1 MRPRINPSR
10 PLPNHD
16 YHKGPTIIRQRPNFR
31 TKTCQLTKTRE
42 VKFVDAN
49 DQVIIN
55 LMTFGYQV
63 YLYSF
68 PLRRFGVGGEV
79 PVVKHEPI
87 FGRAFVH
94 FQRNQGDKNWYSPET
109 KFLSTK

>member
-1 MRPRINPSR
+1 MAPRMLS
-10 PLPNHD
+10 NHV
-16 YHKGPTIIRQRPNFR
+16 YHKGPPIIRQQPNFQ
-31 TKTCQLTKTRE
+31 TKTCQLTKTRK

-68 PLRRFGVGGEV
+68 PLRRFGVDGEV
-79 PVVKHEPI
+79 PVVGHEPI
-87 FGRAFVH
+87 FGRAFGH
-94 FQRNQGDKNWYSPET
+94 FQRNQGDKTWYSPKT
-109 KFLSTK
+109 KFLSIK